1 MKSLLHGLLGKTL
14 QLVGYTVQ
22 YNCVAHC
29 VFEHVGGAVIY
40 NYVPMDHVW
49 LEGGNLHNSTD
60 CRYFGPI
67 PCGLIRGCVFFKI
80 WPLSDLDFYLKALN
94 GHRSHND

>member
-1 MKSLLHGLLGKTL
+1 MIAKSPSDPKSNICKRVIGLKGDKILSNSPSGFFKS
-14 QLVGYTVQ
+14 
-22 YNCVAHC
+22 
-29 VFEHVGGAVIY
+29 Y